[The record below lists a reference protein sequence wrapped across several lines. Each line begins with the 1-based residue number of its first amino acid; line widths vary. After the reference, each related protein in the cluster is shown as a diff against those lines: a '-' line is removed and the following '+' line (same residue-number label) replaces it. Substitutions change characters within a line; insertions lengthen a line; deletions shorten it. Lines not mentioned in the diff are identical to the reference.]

1 MPAMKNLVL
10 LVNKKWNKVD
20 LLTERMMMR
29 TGNEGIKTSEPDH
42 TVLSTGLIIGY
53 IHLKLTYWSGLEPF
67 VKSRPFATV

>member
-53 IHLKLTYWSGLEPF
+53 IHLKHNSIYLLVGVGTIRE
-67 VKSRPFATV
+67 K